1 MRRHVSDEQQSQRGW
16 IGVQNGLVILC
27 RALSPLFIFWIPELA
42 SQGPGT
48 HVSDVQERFFY
59 FLNFSLEA
67 I

>member
-1 MRRHVSDEQQSQRGW
+1 MDVLGSTFCFVRVTQA
-16 IGVQNGLVILC
+16 VV
-27 RALSPLFIFWIPELA
+27 SPLFIFWIPELA